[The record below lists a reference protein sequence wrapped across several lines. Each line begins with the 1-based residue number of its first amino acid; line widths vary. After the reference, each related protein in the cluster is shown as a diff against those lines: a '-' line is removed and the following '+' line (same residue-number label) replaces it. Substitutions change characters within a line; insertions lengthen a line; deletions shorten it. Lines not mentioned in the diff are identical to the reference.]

1 MKKKTVWFLAAACTL
16 ALMGGCGDKGGNAQ
30 TEDTKGDAAEESQAE
45 EDADGE
51 EKGSSAQAQAIEY
64 DASDYVELGDYKNLK
79 ITLGAYEVTDDD
91 VKSNIESMLYN
102 YPDYEDLDKDT
113 VEDGDT
119 VNIDYEGIKDGVAF
133 DGGTA
138 QGAYLEIG
146 SGSFIPGFEEGLVG
160 KKVREK
166 VKLDLTFPDTY
177 GNKELAGQAVVFN
190 VTINKIVQKIEMTYD
205 KITDEY
211 ITKNFAAQ
219 GYNNMEE
226 LEAGIRTQLEA
237 SNESTKA
244 TDIQDAI
251 FDKLAEVC
259 TIKGLPDGLLESKVT
274 EYIEQYKSGL
284 KANYGMEMEEYLES
298 IGSTEEEFNQ
308 QAEEFMK
315 ESLNNQ
321 LILEA
326 IAKKEKIDVDEEGY
340 ATYKEGIVSDYG
352 YESEDALIE
361 QYGEDYVKNA
371 YLTTKTLEMLTE
383 SADITY
389 DKNAN
394 KDAEAESA
402 AGEKQAAGDADGEGE
417 ETEGAA
423 GDDSVEE

>member
-133 DGGTA
+133 DG
-138 QGAYLEIG
+138 AYLEIG

-160 KKVREK
+160 KKVGEK

>member
-1 MKKKTVWFLAAACTL
+1 
-16 ALMGGCGDKGGNAQ
+16 
-30 TEDTKGDAAEESQAE
+30 
-45 EDADGE
+45 
-51 EKGSSAQAQAIEY
+51 
-64 DASDYVELGDYKNLK
+64 
-79 ITLGAYEVTDDD
+79 
-91 VKSNIESMLYN
+91 
-102 YPDYEDLDKDT
+102 
-113 VEDGDT
+113 
-119 VNIDYEGIKDGVAF
+119 
-133 DGGTA
+133 
-138 QGAYLEIG
+138 
-146 SGSFIPGFEEGLVG
+146 
-160 KKVREK
+160 
-166 VKLDLTFPDTY
+166 
-177 GNKELAGQAVVFN
+177 
-190 VTINKIVQKIEMTYD
+190 
-205 KITDEY
+205 
-211 ITKNFAAQ
+211 
-219 GYNNMEE
+219 
-226 LEAGIRTQLEA
+226 
-237 SNESTKA
+237 
-244 TDIQDAI
+244 
-251 FDKLAEVC
+251 
-259 TIKGLPDGLLESKVT
+259 
-274 EYIEQYKSGL
+274 
-284 KANYGMEMEEYLES
+284 
-298 IGSTEEEFNQ
+298 
-308 QAEEFMK
+308 MK

>member
-1 MKKKTVWFLAAACTL
+1 M
-16 ALMGGCGDKGGNAQ
+16 
-30 TEDTKGDAAEESQAE
+30 
-45 EDADGE
+45 
-51 EKGSSAQAQAIEY
+51 
-64 DASDYVELGDYKNLK
+64 
-79 ITLGAYEVTDDD
+79 TDDD

-160 KKVREK
+160 KKVGEK